1 MSYSNFSLKEVRKR
15 FELSEERKPLFSS
28 TTDQKP
34 SDWLLQTL
42 KYNEDAALI
51 SEKERS
57 ELLVSPV
64 LTELRQRNNKIFSVY
79 SGANLDADASLG
91 LNGDGWPM
99 PCDFILTKSPQL
111 ISIESPIFCLV
122 EAKKDDIINAFGQC
136 VAQML
141 GARIYNQ
148 NDGKSIETIYG
159 CVTTGIEWQLLKL
172 ENNVITIDTELYT
185 IQNLPKLLGALQAVV
200 DVYK

>member
-1 MSYSNFSLKEVRKR
+1 MSYSNFSLREVRKR
-15 FELSEERKPLFSS
+15 FNLSEERKILFSN
-28 TTDQKP
+28 TIDQNP

-57 ELLVSPV
+57 ELLVSPI

-79 SGANLDADASLG
+79 SGANLDADASQG
-91 LNGDGWPM
+91 LNGE
-99 PCDFILTKSPQL
+99 CDFILTKSPQL
-111 ISIESPIFCLV
+111 ISVESPIFCLV

-148 NDGKSIETIYG
+148 NDGNSIETIYG
-159 CVTTGIEWQLLKL
+159 CVTTGIDWQLLKL
-172 ENNVITIDTELYT
+172 ENSTITIDMELYS
-185 IQNLPKLLGALQAVV
+185 IQNLPRLLGALQAVI

>member
-1 MSYSNFSLKEVRKR
+1 MSYSNFSLREVRKR
-15 FELSEERKPLFSS
+15 FNLSEERKTLFSN
-28 TTDQKP
+28 TIDQNP

-57 ELLVSPV
+57 ELLVSPI

-79 SGANLDADASLG
+79 SGANLDADASQG
-91 LNGDGWPM
+91 LNGE
-99 PCDFILTKSPQL
+99 CDFILTKSPQL
-111 ISIESPIFCLV
+111 ISVESPIFCLV

-148 NDGKSIETIYG
+148 NDGNSIDTIYG

-172 ENNVITIDTELYT
+172 ENSIITIDMELYS
-185 IQNLPKLLGALQAVV
+185 IQNLPTLLGALQAVI

>member
-1 MSYSNFSLKEVRKR
+1 MSYSNFSLREVRKR
-15 FELSEERKPLFSS
+15 FNLSEERKTLFSN
-28 TTDQKP
+28 TIDQNP

-51 SEKERS
+51 SDKERS
-57 ELLVSPV
+57 ELLVSPI

-79 SGANLDADASLG
+79 SGANLDADASQG
-91 LNGDGWPM
+91 LNGE
-99 PCDFILTKSPQL
+99 CDFILTKSPQL
-111 ISIESPIFCLV
+111 ISVESPIFCLV

-148 NDGKSIETIYG
+148 NDGNSIDTIYG

-172 ENNVITIDTELYT
+172 ENSIITIDMELYS
-185 IQNLPKLLGALQAVV
+185 IQNLPTLLGALQAVI

>member
-15 FELSEERKPLFSS
+15 FNLSEERKTLFVNII
-28 TTDQKP
+28 DQNP

-57 ELLVSPV
+57 ELLVSPI

-79 SGANLDADASLG
+79 SGANLDADASQG
-91 LNGDGWPM
+91 LNGE
-99 PCDFILTKSPQL
+99 CDFILTKSPQL
-111 ISIESPIFCLV
+111 ISVESPIFCLV

-148 NDGKSIETIYG
+148 NDGNTIDTIYG

-172 ENNVITIDTELYT
+172 ENNIITIDKELYS
-185 IQNLPKLLGALQAVV
+185 IQKIPKLLGALQAVI

>member
-15 FELSEERKPLFSS
+15 FNLSEERKILFSN
-28 TTDQKP
+28 TIDRNP

-57 ELLVSPV
+57 ELLVSPI

-79 SGANLDADASLG
+79 SGANLDADASQG
-91 LNGDGWPM
+91 LNGE
-99 PCDFILTKSPQL
+99 CDFILTKSPQL
-111 ISIESPIFCLV
+111 ISVESPIFCLV

-148 NDGKSIETIYG
+148 NDGNLIETIYG

-172 ENNVITIDTELYT
+172 EKSTITIDIELYS

>member
-1 MSYSNFSLKEVRKR
+1 MSYSNFSLREVRKR
-15 FELSEERKPLFSS
+15 FNLSEERKTLFSN
-28 TTDQKP
+28 TIDQNP

-57 ELLVSPV
+57 ELLVSPI

-79 SGANLDADASLG
+79 SGANLDADASQG
-91 LNGDGWPM
+91 LNGE
-99 PCDFILTKSPQL
+99 CDFILTKSPQL
-111 ISIESPIFCLV
+111 ISVESPIFCLV

-148 NDGKSIETIYG
+148 NDGNLIETIYG

-172 ENNVITIDTELYT
+172 ENSIITIDMELYS
-185 IQNLPKLLGALQAVV
+185 IQNLPTLLGALQAVI

>member
-1 MSYSNFSLKEVRKR
+1 MSYSNFSLREVRNR
-15 FELSEERKPLFSS
+15 FELSEERKKMFSNIVE
-28 TTDQKP
+28 QNP

-42 KYNEDAALI
+42 KFNEDAALI

-79 SGANLDADASLG
+79 SGANLDADASKG
-91 LNGDGWPM
+91 LNGE
-99 PCDFILTKSPQL
+99 CDFILTKSPQL
-111 ISIESPIFCLV
+111 ISVEAPIFCLV

-148 NDGKSIETIYG
+148 NDGKPIDTIYG
-159 CVTTGIEWQLLKL
+159 CVTTGIDWQLLKL
-172 ENNVITIDTELYT
+172 ENSTITIDIELYS
-185 IQNLPKLLGALQAVV
+185 IKKLPELLGVLQAIV
-200 DVYK
+200 DIYK

>member
-1 MSYSNFSLKEVRKR
+1 MSYSDFSLKEVRKR
-15 FELSEERKPLFSS
+15 FELSEERKALFSS

-79 SGANLDADASLG
+79 SGANLDADASQG
-91 LNGDGWPM
+91 LNGE
-99 PCDFILTKSPQL
+99 CDFILTKSPQL
-111 ISIESPIFCLV
+111 ISVESPIFCLV

-172 ENNVITIDTELYT
+172 ENNTITIDMELYS
-185 IQNLPKLLGALQAVV
+185 IQNLPKLLGALQAVI

>member
-1 MSYSNFSLKEVRKR
+1 MSYSSFSLKEVRKR
-15 FELSEERKPLFSS
+15 FNLSEERKILFAN
-28 TTDQKP
+28 TTDQNP

-57 ELLVSPV
+57 ELLVSPI

-79 SGANLDADASLG
+79 SGANLDADTSVG
-91 LNGDGWPM
+91 LNGE
-99 PCDFILTKSPQL
+99 CDFILTKSPQL
-111 ISIESPIFCLV
+111 ISVESPIFCLV
-122 EAKKDDIINAFGQC
+122 EAKKDDILGALGQC

-148 NDGKSIETIYG
+148 NDGNSIETIYG
-159 CVTTGIEWQLLKL
+159 CVTTGIDWQLLKL
-172 ENNVITIDTELYT
+172 ENNVITIDIELYS
-185 IQNLPKLLGALQAVV
+185 IKNLSTLLGALQAVV